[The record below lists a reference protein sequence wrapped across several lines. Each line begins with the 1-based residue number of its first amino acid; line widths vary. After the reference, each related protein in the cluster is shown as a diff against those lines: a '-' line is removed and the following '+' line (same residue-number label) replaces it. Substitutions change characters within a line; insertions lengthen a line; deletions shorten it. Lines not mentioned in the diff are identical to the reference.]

1 MTLERCNS
9 QSCGQKIFKFKICHR
24 KHHKKMVVISKNYF
38 QKKFLPLK
46 FCLFW
51 TSFSHS
57 ALTGKYLRSDHARAP
72 RSTLK
77 LSGLDLGALAW
88 SLDNF
93 TFDHAR
99 APTSTLY
106 HIEWILVS
114 WHDHD
119 HAMAPRA
126 TLLGLVWILVPWHD
140 RGPKYIFF
148 SQNYRRYKSCP
159 KTPTNS
165 DKKYMLPIL
174 TNHLVI
180 IKRGTLLILYL
191 CSLIGPIKLK

>member
-38 QKKFLPLK
+38 QKKILPLK

-106 HIEWILVS
+106 HIEWILV
-114 WHDHD
+114 
-119 HAMAPRA
+119 
-126 TLLGLVWILVPWHD
+126 PWHD
-140 RGPKYIFF
+140 LGALAW
-148 SQNYRRYKSCP
+148 SWSCHGTKSHI
-159 KTPTNS
+159 TGS
-165 DKKYMLPIL
+165 SLDLGAL
-174 TNHLVI
+174 TWS
-180 IKRGTLLILYL
+180 G
-191 CSLIGPIKLK
+191 S